1 MNNPIS
7 NFKKLLLG
15 LATDIQLRREGK
27 KLDAR
32 IREHS
37 LHQNILYLRE
47 PGVTTERHL
56 PDAEVIVSLTTFG
69 PRLREV
75 AVAIES
81 IMEQTMLA
89 NRIILW
95 LNEDLEKTPEMIPQS
110 LRLLERRGLEIRYTR
125 DIGSATKLIPALK
138 AFPEAVIITV
148 DDDIIYDFDMID
160 RMVSAHRRFPKAVC
174 AGRIDRI
181 IPTDDGRG
189 LKLIYDKAD
198 DLYLT
203 KEPLMQPMALGVGG
217 VLYPPHSLHEDVF
230 DTDLMK
236 RLSPKADD
244 VWFKAMA
251 LLAGTPV
258 YPVNE
263 MNPSGVLM
271 LECRHYRQALA
282 LHTTNFL
289 GGQDNVQLAAIIK
302 HYPQILNHYKETSI

>member
-7 NFKKLLLG
+7 NLKKLLLG
-15 LATDIQLRREGK
+15 LATDIQLRREGR

-37 LHQNILYLRE
+37 LHQNILYRRE
-47 PGVTTERHL
+47 PGVTALRHL

-81 IMEQTMLA
+81 IMEQTMLP

-95 LNEDLEKTPEMIPQS
+95 LSDELENAPETIPQS

-125 DIGSATKLIPALK
+125 DIGSATKLIPALR
-138 AFPEAVIITV
+138 AFPEDVIITI
-148 DDDIIYDFDMID
+148 DDDTLYDYDMID
-160 RMVSAHRRFPKAVC
+160 RLVTAHRRFPTAVC

-181 IPTDDGRG
+181 IPTDGGRG
-189 LKLIYDKAD
+189 LKLLYDKAD

-217 VLYPPHSLHEDVF
+217 VLYPPHALHEDVF
-230 DTDLMK
+230 DTDLMH
-236 RLSPKADD
+236 RLAPKADD
-244 VWFKAMA
+244 IWFKAME

-263 MNPSGVLM
+263 MDPTDVRM
-271 LECRHYRQALA
+271 LQCRHYRQALM
-282 LHTTNFL
+282 LHTTNYL
-289 GGQDNVQLAAIIK
+289 GGRDNIQLSAITK
-302 HYPQILNHYKETSI
+302 HYPRILKYYSDFE